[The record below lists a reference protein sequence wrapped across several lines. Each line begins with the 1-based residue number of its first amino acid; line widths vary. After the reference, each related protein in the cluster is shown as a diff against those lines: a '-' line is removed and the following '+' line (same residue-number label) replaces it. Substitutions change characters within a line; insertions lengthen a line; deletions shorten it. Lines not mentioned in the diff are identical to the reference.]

1 MMLWYRK
8 ELRMNTLFQLMVNGC
23 GDHGHHAQLHVE
35 QELIP
40 EQQTP
45 AMDHSMLECPAVG
58 MGQRLESVEV
68 KIFSSIC

>member
-1 MMLWYRK
+1 
-8 ELRMNTLFQLMVNGC
+8 MNTLFQLMVNGC

-35 QELIP
+35 QELGP

-68 KIFSSIC
+68 KICSSFC